1 VLYTGAR
8 LPRRTRAYCP
18 GLRLGESSTIEG
30 REACPVVKRYWRYPL
45 VCQAPPGW
53 PAARRAG
60 RPVAACR
67 LPAAHHRAAPR
78 AAARSAR
85 QHSPRLTSRA
95 LRHRGRQPCT
105 AAARP
110 RLAASAGTWRPLPS
124 GSCSSDQQRSSHRRS
139 QQRSAVRHSV
149 GRCRGRARAAPRPSS
164 RPHQHGLGPLTSTFA
179 LRAAEQLRP
188 RSCCRGWPHTG
199 HADGEPTATAR
210 GGLGP
215 GIGSSCYATA
225 SRPLSV
231 GGLGWPPF
239 PQAP

>member
-1 VLYTGAR
+1 MLYTGAR

-164 RPHQHGLGPLTSTFA
+164 RPHQASSKGSARERGVA
-179 LRAAEQLRP
+179 LR
-188 RSCCRGWPHTG
+188 G
-199 HADGEPTATAR
+199 HPGATAPSGSAPLSASAGR
-210 GGLGP
+210 MLEHSSGR
-215 GIGSSCYATA
+215 SSCSSAA
-225 SRPLSV
+225 CGADQPLSASGFRV
-231 GGLGWPPF
+231 
-239 PQAP
+239 